1 MQLGNHPPSSFSQ
14 RLAGSS
20 GTGLPVA
27 LRKVAYRRCNALAW
41 LASELPLLIRTR
53 SYTQRC
59 WHGAEG
65 FRVLRITGKG
75 DSGGKKN
82 HMGSFFSPTS
92 AFRHYG
98 FGETAICSPDN
109 FLRSMMELGS
119 VPKTAES
126 DSFTWLSPLC
136 LISNIKHISLPFSK
150 SVTVLLERAVW
161 VLKFCPA
168 LMISC
173 QSATELVL
181 GWDFWSSCLQVFP
194 WHKARDNLALW
205 A

>member
-53 SYTQRC
+53 SYMQRC

-75 DSGGKKN
+75 DSGGKKITWALFLAQLVLFDI
-82 HMGSFFSPTS
+82 MDLEKLLSALQIISSAAWWSWEAFWKQQSQTVSPG
-92 AFRHYG
+92 Y
-98 FGETAICSPDN
+98 
-109 FLRSMMELGS
+109 
-119 VPKTAES
+119 
-126 DSFTWLSPLC
+126 PLC
-136 LISNIKHISLPFSK
+136 ALYLILNTFP
-150 SVTVLLERAVW
+150 
-161 VLKFCPA
+161 CP
-168 LMISC
+168 S
-173 QSATELVL
+173 QN
-181 GWDFWSSCLQVFP
+181 Q
-194 WHKARDNLALW
+194 
-205 A
+205 

>member
-27 LRKVAYRRCNALAW
+27 LRKVPYRRCNALAW

-75 DSGGKKN
+75 DSGGKEIIWALFLAQLVLFDIMNLEKLL
-82 HMGSFFSPTS
+82 SALQIISS
-92 AFRHYG
+92 AAWWSWEAFR
-98 FGETAICSPDN
+98 
-109 FLRSMMELGS
+109 
-119 VPKTAES
+119 KQQS